1 MDVKVSIC
9 FYSLASI
16 IAFTPMLED
25 HDQKRPRG
33 GAKKKK
39 EAQRGK
45 TWSNT

>member
-1 MDVKVSIC
+1 MDVKATIC

-16 IAFTPMLED
+16 IAFTTMLD

-39 EAQRGK
+39 KESQRSK